1 MSYYKNFKIVI
12 GTPLWRLYLRWAYK
26 KCIADFNKLNFFPN
40 FTAPDF
46 TCLLCGVG
54 NETTADEFIKFIIQ
68 RNKKARIIII
78 DLGKEQI
85 HAVKNLIEKKYSSLD
100 ITVKQINA
108 LELNSFIKKAS
119 IDWIETD
126 GFLEFFDKNSLQ
138 KLLII
143 WHRLLKQKGFITLRE
158 PSSQG
163 NIGNIIDLLRMWIG
177 KVWLGVKLY
186 LHNKK
191 GLTALFKKSGFI
203 FHNDPTFIP
212 TFNRY
217 SLVKR

>member
-26 KCIADFNKLNFFPN
+26 KCIADFNKLNFFPD
-40 FTAPDF
+40 FTAPNF

-54 NETTADEFIKFIIQ
+54 NETTADEFIKFTTKK
-68 RNKKARIIII
+68 NKKAKIIII

-85 HAVKNLIEKKYSSLD
+85 QAINNLIRKKYSNLN
-100 ITVKQINA
+100 IIVKQINA
-108 LELNSFIKKAS
+108 LELGTYFKKDS
-119 IDWIETD
+119 INWIETD

-143 WHRLLKQKGFITLRE
+143 WHKLLKQKGFITLRE

-163 NIGNIIDLLRMWIG
+163 NIGRIIDLLRMWIG
-177 KVWLGVKLY
+177 KIWLGVKLY

-191 GLTALFKKSGFI
+191 ELAALFKQSGFM

-217 SLVKR
+217 SLIKG